1 MQLLAVAV
9 GLASCA
15 LAALLWIRA
24 KSDGEEP
31 DPRTDGIAWAASFA
45 LSVAAGLGIAAA
57 VPNLFSGLWFPAEEG
72 WLLFAVLGAYYGVG
86 IYVLIRLVV
95 LGMTTAVHHWTC
107 RLPPQNTAP
116 IRRRLLVEACVFVGS
131 AIAMAAMLVV
141 AYSATSIGLPPWTVF
156 PLCVAVLPLYNT
168 FLVPWIQYVRAPS
181 LSSYDIGDISGW
193 LNDLSDS
200 RQLSP
205 FRVRVHE
212 GRLANAFATG
222 GFGVHLVVI
231 GTTLLER
238 MSPSEIRAVLAHEV
252 AHIEKGHVPKRVLP
266 LIVLGGT
273 LNVACITSFSNPLFD
288 RGEVLYL
295 LAGVAVV
302 MASATLFLVFL
313 PGYFMR
319 RMEFQA
325 DRVAVEM
332 LGDGELLVT
341 ALTKLA
347 ELSKRPLTAK
357 SWSHPTMQARIDA
370 IRGMSRSRER
380 ADSDR

>member
-9 GLASCA
+9 ALASCA
-15 LAALLWIRA
+15 LTTLLWLRA
-24 KSDGEEP
+24 QNDGEEP
-31 DPRTDGIAWAASFA
+31 DQRTDGIAWAASFT
-45 LSVAAGLGIAAA
+45 LSVATAMGLATAAPS
-57 VPNLFSGLWFPAEEG
+57 VFSGLWFPAEMG
-72 WLLFAVLGAYYGVG
+72 WLLIGVLGAYYGAG
-86 IYVLIRLVV
+86 AYVLIRLVV
-95 LGMTTAVHHWTC
+95 VGMTTAVHHWTC
-107 RLPPQNTAP
+107 RLPPENTAS
-116 IRRRLLVEACVFVGS
+116 IRRRLLVEACVFVGT
-131 AIAMAAMLVV
+131 AIAMAVMLLV
-141 AYSATSIGLPPWTVF
+141 AYSATRIGLPPWTVF

-168 FLVPWIQYVRAPS
+168 FLVPWMQYFRAPS
-181 LSSYDIGDISGW
+181 LSSYDVADIGGW
-193 LNDLSDS
+193 LNKLGRD

-212 GRLANAFATG
+212 GRLVNAFATG
-222 GFGVHLVVI
+222 GIGVHLVVL
-231 GTTLLER
+231 GATLLER

-252 AHIEKGHVPKRVLP
+252 AHIEKGHVPKLVLP

-273 LNVACITSFSNPLFD
+273 LNLVCITSFSNPLFD
-288 RGEVLYL
+288 TGEVLYF

-302 MASATLFLVFL
+302 LASTTLFLVCL

-332 LGDGELLVT
+332 LGDGELLVS

-347 ELSKRPLTAK
+347 SLNKRPLTAR

-370 IRGMSRSRER
+370 IRGMSRTGER
-380 ADSDR
+380 VDSDH